1 MHDVLVEH
9 LHAALVVVGENF
21 RFGHKA
27 AGDVALLTRL
37 GRTFGFAVE
46 AAPLVADDGTVF
58 SSTYI
63 RACVDA
69 GDVRGGGRGARA
81 GRTGWRAWWSAA
93 TSAAGRSASRPPT
106 C

>member
-1 MHDVLVEH
+1 MLVEH

-27 AGDVALLTRL
+27 AGDVDLLARL
-37 GRTFGFAVE
+37 GRTFGFTVE
-46 AAPLVADDGTVF
+46 GAPLVADDGTVF

-63 RACVDA
+63 RSCVDA
-69 GDVRGGGRGARA
+69 GDVGPRPARWA
-81 GRTGWRAWWSAA
+81 GRTGSKAWSCAV
-93 TSAAGRSASRPPT
+93 TSAAGSWASRPPT